1 MKLKQIMVLC
11 VLILSLSSIAQTID
25 YSLIPYRK
33 GDKWGYTDAQKNVLI
48 IPKYNEAQWF
58 SEGFAAVKI
67 GSKWGY
73 INKQGKL
80 VIPAKFT
87 VAKSFRK
94 GYVPNSGKAGGD
106 SVLFAGASVTADGYE
121 RCITTKG
128 VILTKC
134 PAINE
139 NSVAENRIP
148 VETVSQQKTYS
159 LPNNNG
165 LFDKVVDDYKVTG
178 SDETYYIAEKAGMY
192 GVFNSKFETIV
203 PFEYNY
209 VKRVN
214 SGGNQYLQVKKNE
227 QNGIM
232 KGDGS
237 IDITTE
243 YSGLTMVRGT
253 DNLDYIIV
261 KKDGKTYVKDI
272 NNRDII
278 TSGYSDITYDNSGGF
293 VITDNNNMRGF
304 YFTDNRVINPK
315 YSDVRIVNRGSN
327 YLQVKTSNGKV
338 GYINSAGD
346 EYFVE

>member
-1 MKLKQIMVLC
+1 MTLKQIMVLC
-11 VLILSLSSIAQTID
+11 ILILSLNSIAQTID

-33 GDKWGYTDAQKNVLI
+33 GDKWGYADAQRNILI
-48 IPKYNEAQWF
+48 NPKYNDAQWF
-58 SEGFAAVKI
+58 SEGLAAVKI

-80 VIPAKFT
+80 IIPAKFT

-94 GYVPNSGKAGGD
+94 GYVPNGGKAGGD

-128 VILTKC
+128 AILTKC

-139 NSVAENRIP
+139 NSVAENRVP
-148 VETVSQQKTYS
+148 VESVTQQKNYS

-165 LFDKVVDDYKVTG
+165 LFDKVIDDYKMAG
-178 SDETYYIAEKAGMY
+178 SDETFYIAQKGGLY

-203 PFEYNY
+203 PFEYSNI
-209 VKRVN
+209 KRIN
-214 SGGNQYLQVKKNE
+214 SGGNLYLQIKKSE
-227 QNGIM
+227 QNGII

-237 IDITTE
+237 ADIAPE
-243 YSGLTMVRGT
+243 YSGLTIVKSA
-253 DNLDYIIV
+253 DNMDYVIV

-272 NNRDII
+272 NNKDVV
-278 TSGYSDITYDNSGGF
+278 TSGYSDITYDNNGGF

-304 YFTDNRVINPK
+304 YFSDNKIINPK
-315 YSDVRIVNRGSN
+315 YSDVRMLNRGSN
-327 YLQVKTSNGKV
+327 YLQIKTSSGKV
-338 GYINSAGD
+338 GYINAAGD

>member
-1 MKLKQIMVLC
+1 MYTKKI
-11 VLILSLSSIAQTID
+11 ILLSFIIASFSSFAQTVD

-33 GDKWGYTDAQKNVLI
+33 GDKWGFADAQKNILI
-48 IPKYNEAQWF
+48 TPKYSEVQWF
-58 SEGFAAVKI
+58 SEGLAAVKL

-94 GYVPNSGKAGGD
+94 GYVPNAKKAGGD
-106 SVLFAGASVTADGYE
+106 SVLFAGASLTANGYE

-128 VILTKC
+128 VVLTKC

-139 NSVAENRIP
+139 NSVVENRIP
-148 VETVSQQKTYS
+148 VESITREKTYS
-159 LPNNNG
+159 LPNSSG
-165 LFDKVVDDYKVTG
+165 LFDKVVDDYKIAG
-178 SDETYYIAEKAGMY
+178 SDETYYIAQKGGMY

-203 PFEYNY
+203 PFDYSS
-209 VKRVN
+209 VKQLK
-214 SGGNQYLQVKKNE
+214 SGGSQYLQVKKADM
-227 QNGIM
+227 NGII
-232 KGDGS
+232 KGDGTMDIAPDYS
-237 IDITTE
+237 NLTLVKGSDNID
-243 YSGLTMVRGT
+243 YV
-253 DNLDYIIV
+253 IV
-261 KKDGKTYVKDI
+261 KRDGKTYVKDI

-278 TSGYSDITYDNSGGF
+278 TSGYSDITYDNNGGF

-304 YFTDNRVINPK
+304 YFADNRIINPK

-338 GYINSAGD
+338 GYINTAGD